1 MNKRPL
7 YVRTPPPDPFDS
19 ARTQERKVSADGTA
33 EISLEDFIEVS
44 QALPSFR
51 QPSCEEID
59 LIEEPIHRSAVV
71 VPKPAYRVMKQ
82 PLVSINATQEIALE
96 DVLEARIAP
105 IVDDEV
111 DAFVAQGHAHDERSS
126 EAPFAIDT
134 SELRK
139 MDRDRLTV
147 LSTSEITRRKQRGAL
162 LVGAAVGVALAVLGV
177 AGLSQ
182 ALPMQGGARLTTT
195 SNLRAAV
202 PEYSKARAQRSLAPD
217 TGGIETVSIS
227 VDALPKAVVAP
238 KVWPK
243 PAVKPAMKPSVKA
256 ATKPAN
262 RRH

>member
-7 YVRTPPPDPFDS
+7 YVRTLPPDPFDS
-19 ARTQERKVSADGTA
+19 ARTQERKVSADGTG

-51 QPSCEEID
+51 QPSSEEID
-59 LIEEPIHRSAVV
+59 IIEEPIQHSALV
-71 VPKPAYRVMKQ
+71 VPKPAYRVKKQ
-82 PLVSINATQEIALE
+82 PLVSVNATQEIALE

-105 IVDDEV
+105 IVDDDV
-111 DAFVAQGHAHDERSS
+111 DAFVAQGHAHDERAS

-182 ALPMQGGARLTTT
+182 ALPMQGGARLLTT

-202 PEYSKARAQRSLAPD
+202 PEYSKTHAQRSLAAD
-217 TGGIETVSIS
+217 TGGLDPVSIS
-227 VDALPKAVVAP
+227 IDALPKAVVAP

-243 PAVKPAMKPSVKA
+243 PAVKPAVKA
-256 ATKPAN
+256 STKTTKPAN
-262 RRH
+262 RRR